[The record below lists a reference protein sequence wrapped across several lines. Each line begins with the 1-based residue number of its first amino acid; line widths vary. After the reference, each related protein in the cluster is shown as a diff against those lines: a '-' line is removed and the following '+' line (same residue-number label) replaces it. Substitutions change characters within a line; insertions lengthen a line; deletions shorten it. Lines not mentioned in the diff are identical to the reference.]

1 MTYPTLSSTSERSL
15 RPGEHVHL
23 DVTDL
28 DDAGLGVGQVRGIAV
43 AVPDVLPGE
52 QAEAVVEHV
61 SPHRAQA
68 WGRLLHRVGPVA
80 PERVPPSC
88 PAFGRCGGCVW
99 QHLAYGAQLARKRQ
113 RVCDALGAAGLDH
126 AAVAPVLAAPAL
138 TGYRNKGKYV
148 IGMGPSGLVLGAY
161 APRSHEVVDTAGCQ
175 VVEPVIDRVAEFVRQ
190 ALTGTG
196 LPAYDERRR
205 SGFLRYAILRTG
217 ASGQVLI
224 GLVTASADHRDRLLP
239 AAQALGQH
247 AEVAG
252 VVWLENQAGSGALLD
267 PEGTAVCLAGQ
278 PTILEELS
286 GPGPDGHV
294 AVELGVGDFFQVNR
308 VQAARLYAEVAQQAA
323 ALVAGAQ
330 ASTPMSG
337 QAPGQAPMQVIDL
350 YTGVGGIAFAL
361 ARSGARVLGVES
373 FAGAVTAARTAAERA
388 GAAERVRFCTGDAA
402 DLGRL
407 AAELRPDLVVV
418 NPPRK
423 GLHASARAALID
435 AAPAGLIYVSCGPA
449 SLARDLGALVQA
461 GWHIERVLPV
471 DLMPGTPQIETVVS
485 LRRLA
490 QAGAPAPGPR

>member
-1 MTYPTLSSTSERSL
+1 MTQPTRSSTPDRSL
-15 RPGEHVHL
+15 RPGAHVHV

-28 DDAGLGVGQVRGIAV
+28 DDAGLGVGDVRGIAV

-68 WGRLLHRVGPVA
+68 WGRLLRRVGPA
-80 PERVPPSC
+80 ASERVAPSC

-99 QHLAYGAQLARKRQ
+99 QHLAYDAQLARKHR
-113 RVCDALGAAGLDH
+113 RVADALAGLGRV
-126 AAVAPVLAAPAL
+126 AVAPVLAAPAV

-148 IGMGPSGLVLGAY
+148 IGAAPDGLVLGAY

-175 VVEPVIDRVAEFVRQ
+175 VVEPVIDRVAGIVRQ
-190 ALTGTG
+190 ALTRTG

-217 ASGQVLI
+217 TSGQVLI
-224 GLVTASADHRDRLLP
+224 GLVTAGAAHRDRLLP
-239 AAQALGQH
+239 AARDLGRH
-247 AEVAG
+247 ADVAG
-252 VVWLENQAGSGALLD
+252 VVWLENQAESGALLD
-267 PEGTAVCLAGQ
+267 PEGTAACLAGR
-278 PTILEELS
+278 PTVIEQLS
-286 GPGPDGHV
+286 GPGPDGQV

-323 ALVAGAQ
+323 ALVRGAP
-330 ASTPMSG
+330 ASLPAAMQVPM
-337 QAPGQAPMQVIDL
+337 QVPMQVIDL

-373 FAGAVTAARTAAERA
+373 IASAVTAARTAAERA
-388 GAAERVRFCTGDAA
+388 GAGEHVRFCAGDAA

-407 AAELRPDLVVV
+407 AAAWRPDLIVV

-423 GLHASARAALID
+423 GLHAGARAALVE
-435 AAPAGLIYVSCGPA
+435 AAPAGLVYVSCGPA

-461 GWHIERVLPV
+461 GWQIERVLPV

-485 LRRLA
+485 LRRPVA
-490 QAGAPAPGPR
+490 QAGAPASGPR